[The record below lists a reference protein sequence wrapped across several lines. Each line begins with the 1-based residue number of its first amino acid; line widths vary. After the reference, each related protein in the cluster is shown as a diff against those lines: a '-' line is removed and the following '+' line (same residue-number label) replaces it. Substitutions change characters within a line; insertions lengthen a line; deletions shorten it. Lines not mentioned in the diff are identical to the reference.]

1 MPRHDA
7 IIVGGG
13 HNGLVAAFYLARAG
27 QRVLV
32 LERREQV
39 GGPASTIEFFPGYRG
54 AITNSP
60 GSLEPRIVAEMEL
73 ERHGLAWVKPD
84 PSVIMPFPDGRFFV
98 GWRDQAKLKELIARD
113 FSRHDAE
120 AYFDIFRFFDDFAR
134 RIGVSLFAPP
144 PSLQELVARLKTPE
158 DEADFATIFFGSI
171 RDFLEARLESDA
183 ICTSVAMLSTGGA
196 AVAPS
201 TPGTPIALLQRPMSM
216 LSSAISGTH
225 DPRTQVLRGST
236 GLPLG
241 GMGSITAAMRRAAEA
256 LGVEIRTGVE
266 VAGIRV
272 DSAGRA
278 KGVHLANGDEF
289 DAPVVL
295 SNLHPRTTL
304 VKLVEPRHVPD
315 ALRARLAAIPPGA
328 ATFKVVL
335 ALDEPPHFR
344 HSPPGLEDAYASCQ
358 IRLCP
363 DMRYLEQQHR
373 DYVDGRCTLTPR
385 LMGLVPTMTDPT
397 LAPPGRHLLSVN
409 AWYFR
414 RDLVEG
420 DWETMR
426 DVVGEAIVGIL
437 TDYIPSL
444 KRSIV
449 ARKFYSP
456 VDFERE
462 FGLVAGN
469 FAHVDMTP
477 ERMFGLR
484 PVAGLSEYRTPV
496 RGLYLCGSGTWP
508 GGTVTGVPGYNA
520 ARQVLRDLSGAE
532 APQPETTT

>member
-1 MPRHDA
+1 MARYDA

-32 LERREQV
+32 LERRTQV
-39 GGPASTIEFFPGYRG
+39 GGPASTVEFFPGFRG

-60 GSLEPRIVAEMEL
+60 GSLEPRIVTDMRL
-73 ERHGLAWVKPD
+73 EDHGLAWAKPD

-98 GWRDQAKLKELIARD
+98 GWRDQARLKELIARD
-113 FSRHDAE
+113 FSRRDAE
-120 AYFDIFRFFDDFAR
+120 NYFDIFRFFDDFAR
-134 RIGVSLFAPP
+134 RMRVSLFEPP
-144 PSLQELVARLKTPE
+144 PSLPDLVARLRTPE

-171 RDFLEARLESDA
+171 RDFLEQRLESDEMR
-183 ICTSVAMLSTGGA
+183 TSVAMLSTAGA

-216 LSSAISGTH
+216 FSSATTGTH
-225 DPRTQVLRGST
+225 DPRNQPLRGST

-241 GMGSITAAMRRAAEA
+241 GMGSITAAMRRALEA
-256 LGVEIRTGVE
+256 LGVTLRIEAE

-272 DSAGRA
+272 DTLGRVQ
-278 KGVHLANGDEF
+278 GVHLANGDEF

-295 SNLHPRTTL
+295 SNLHPATTL
-304 VKLVEPRHVPD
+304 VKLVEPRHLP
-315 ALRARLAAIPPGA
+315 APMLERLRSIPPGA

-335 ALDEPPHFR
+335 ALDEPPYFAG
-344 HSPPGLEDAYASCQ
+344 SPPELAAAYASCQ
-358 IRLCP
+358 IRICP

-373 DYVDGRCTLTPR
+373 DYLDGRCSLTPR
-385 LMGLVPTMTDPT
+385 LMGLVPTFIDPT
-397 LAPPGRHLLSVN
+397 MAPPGKHLLSVN

-414 RDLVEG
+414 RDLPG
-420 DWETMR
+420 QSWDTMR
-426 DVVGEAIVGIL
+426 DVVGESIVSIL
-437 TDYIPSL
+437 TDYMPSL
-444 KRSIV
+444 KRSII

-469 FAHVDMTP
+469 FAHIDMTP
-477 ERMFGLR
+477 EHMFGLR
-484 PVAGLSEYRTPV
+484 PVAGLSQYRTPV
-496 RGLYLCGSGTWP
+496 RGLYLCGAGTWP
-508 GGTVTGVPGYNA
+508 GGTVTGVPGHNA
-520 ARQVLRDLSGAE
+520 AQQVLRDLAGAPTPIME
-532 APQPETTT
+532 NV

>member
-1 MPRHDA
+1 MAGYDA

-60 GSLEPRIVAEMEL
+60 GSLEPRIVAEMAL
-73 ERHGLAWVKPD
+73 ERNGLRWAKPD

-113 FSRHDAE
+113 FSRKDAN

-134 RIGVSLFAPP
+134 RIRVSLFEPP
-144 PSLQELVARLKTPE
+144 PTLHDLIARLRTPE

-171 RDFLEARLESDA
+171 RDFLEQRLESDA
-183 ICTSVAMLSTGGA
+183 LRTSVAMLSTGGA

-216 LSSAISGTH
+216 FSSSVSGTH

-241 GMGSITAAMRRAAEA
+241 GMGSITVAMRAAVEA
-256 LGVEIRTGVE
+256 MGVTIRTGAE
-266 VAGIRV
+266 VAGIRA
-272 DSAGRA
+272 DSAGHVR
-278 KGVHLANGDEF
+278 GVHLANGDEF

-295 SNLHPRTTL
+295 SNLHPTTTL
-304 VKLVEPRHVPD
+304 ARLVEPRHVPGPMLD
-315 ALRARLAAIPPGA
+315 RLNTIPPGA

-335 ALDEPPHFR
+335 ALDEPPYFAG
-344 HSPPGLEDAYASCQ
+344 SPLGMEAAYASCQ

-373 DYVDGRCTLTPR
+373 DFVDGRCTLTPR
-385 LMGLVPTMTDPT
+385 LMGLVPTLTDPT
-397 LAPPGRHLLSVN
+397 MAPPGKHLLSVN

-414 RDLVEG
+414 RDLTEG
-420 DWETMR
+420 TWDQMR
-426 DVVGEAIVGIL
+426 DVVGEAIVDIL
-437 TDYIPSL
+437 AGYMPSL

-477 ERMFGLR
+477 AHMFGLR
-484 PVAGLSEYRTPV
+484 PVAGLSQYRTPV
-496 RGLYLCGSGTWP
+496 QGLYLCGAGTWP
-508 GGTVTGVPGYNA
+508 GGTVTGVPGHNA
-520 ARQVLRDLSGAE
+520 AQQVLRDLQGAT
-532 APQPETTT
+532 APQLETA

>member
-1 MPRHDA
+1 MPRYDA

-27 QRVLV
+27 RRVLV

-60 GSLEPRIVAEMEL
+60 GSLEPRIVADMEL
-73 ERHGLAWVKPD
+73 ERHGLRWAKPD

-113 FSRHDAE
+113 FSRKDAE
-120 AYFDIFRFFDDFAR
+120 AYFEIFRFFDDFAR
-134 RIGVSLFAPP
+134 RIRVSLFEPP
-144 PSLQELVARLKTPE
+144 PTLQDLIARLRTPE

-171 RDFLEARLESDA
+171 RDFLEQRLESDA
-183 ICTSVAMLSTGGA
+183 LRTSVAMLSTGGA

-201 TPGTPIALLQRPMSM
+201 TPGTPMALLQRPMSM
-216 LSSAISGTH
+216 FSSSVSGTH

-241 GMGSITAAMRRAAEA
+241 GMGSITAAMRRGLEA
-256 LGVEIRTGVE
+256 MGVIIRTGAE

-272 DSAGRA
+272 DSGGRA
-278 KGVHLANGDEF
+278 QGVHLANGDEF

-295 SNLHPRTTL
+295 SNLHPTTTL
-304 VKLVEPRHVPD
+304 AGLVDARHVPGPMLD
-315 ALRARLAAIPPGA
+315 RLNAIPPGA

-335 ALDEPPHFR
+335 ALDEPPYFAG
-344 HSPPGLEDAYASCQ
+344 SPPGMEAAYASCQ

-373 DYVDGRCTLTPR
+373 DFVDGRCTLTPR
-385 LMGLVPTMTDPT
+385 LMGLVPTLTDPT
-397 LAPPGRHLLSVN
+397 MAPPGKHLLSVN

-414 RDLVEG
+414 RHLTEG
-420 DWETMR
+420 SWDQMR
-426 DVVGEAIVGIL
+426 DVVGEAIVDIL
-437 TDYIPSL
+437 AGYMPSL

-477 ERMFGLR
+477 AHMFGLR
-484 PVAGLSEYRTPV
+484 PVAGLSQYRTPV
-496 RGLYLCGSGTWP
+496 QGLYLCGAGTWP
-508 GGTVTGVPGYNA
+508 GGTVTGVPGHNA
-520 ARQVLRDLSGAE
+520 AQQVLRDLQGAT
-532 APQPETTT
+532 APQLETA